1 MKKLTNREIGIRL
14 KQCRAEKG
22 YTLQQVA
29 EIVQVDRSTIQRYEV
44 GGIVL
49 IKRPVVEAICKVL
62 GVNPAWVFGESD
74 DKSPVDLDGL
84 PEDVLFAANRLK
96 EIPEEKRAEILAR
109 LHEELDAMEQS

>member
-1 MKKLTNREIGIRL
+1 MKKLTNREIGVRL
-14 KQCRAEKG
+14 KQSRAEKG

-29 EIVQVDRSTIQRYEV
+29 EIVRVDRSTIQRYEV

-62 GVNPAWVFGESD
+62 GVNPAWVFGESN
-74 DKSPVDLDGL
+74 DKTPVGIDGL

-96 EIPEEKRAEILAR
+96 DIPEEKRTEILAR
-109 LHEELDAMEQS
+109 LHEELDAMEQ